1 MKQRCLAM
9 LGVMLTA
16 ACSDDTT
23 GADNAQGDAA
33 VAPEAAVCTVPDRPY
48 GMTVGATWPQTTL
61 TDCTTEEPYALYDKA
76 DFCAA
81 EVTVISLAAGW

>member
-1 MKQRCLAM
+1 M

-16 ACSDDTT
+16 ACSDDTA

-33 VAPEAAVCTVPDRPY
+33 AAPEAAVCTVPDRPY
-48 GMTVGATWPQTTL
+48 GMTVGATWPQMTL

-81 EVTVISLAAGW
+81 DVTVISLAAGW